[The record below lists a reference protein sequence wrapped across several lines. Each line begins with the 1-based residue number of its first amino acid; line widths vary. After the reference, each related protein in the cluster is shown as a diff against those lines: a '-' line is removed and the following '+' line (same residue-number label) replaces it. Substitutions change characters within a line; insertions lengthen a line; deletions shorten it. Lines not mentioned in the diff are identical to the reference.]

1 MKDGLNVILRYD
13 HVFGIV
19 DVWLVYF
26 NQATGE
32 RTVVNPM
39 QLSITTGVKSGETPE
54 PTMRFT
60 DELAAQFLQGFAN
73 GLAEAGYKPDELKA
87 QACELNA
94 VKYHLE
100 DMRQLV
106 FKPK

>member
-1 MKDGLNVILRYD
+1 M
-13 HVFGIV
+13 F
-19 DVWLVYF
+19 F

-39 QLSITTGVKSGETPE
+39 LLSLASGVESGATPE

-60 DELAAQFLQGFAN
+60 DEMATQFLQGFAN
-73 GLAEAGYKPDELKA
+73 GLAEAGYKPDELKS

-100 DMRQLV
+100 DMRKLV
-106 FKPK
+106 FVDKK